1 MGKDRVRGKAM
12 GKDRTRDK
20 AGVRGKARTMPH
32 MGPCSL
38 WSCSSTL
45 IPVPYLR
52 ALVVCDGSLY

>member
-1 MGKDRVRGKAM
+1 M